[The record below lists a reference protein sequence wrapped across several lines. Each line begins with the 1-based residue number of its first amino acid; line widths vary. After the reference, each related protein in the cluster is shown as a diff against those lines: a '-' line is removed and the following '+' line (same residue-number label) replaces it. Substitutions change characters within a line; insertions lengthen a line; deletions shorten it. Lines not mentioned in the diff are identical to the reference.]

1 MSKLHDSMTQTW
13 FTGGTEEQNAGLL
26 DNICSGYQ
34 QNQHALSKARSCP
47 ACAWN
52 ASPFKPTMLEN
63 TYCKSILSD
72 DGQSYS
78 ENLSGVSGV
87 AEVAEAC

>member
-1 MSKLHDSMTQTW
+1 
-13 FTGGTEEQNAGLL
+13 
-26 DNICSGYQ
+26 
-34 QNQHALSKARSCP
+34 
-47 ACAWN
+47 
-52 ASPFKPTMLEN
+52 MLEN

-87 AEVAEAC
+87 AEAC

>member
-1 MSKLHDSMTQTW
+1 MTQTW

-26 DNICSGYQ
+26 DISVVGINRTNTRCQ
-34 QNQHALSKARSCP
+34 QRSCP

-78 ENLSGVSGV
+78 ENLRVSGV
-87 AEVAEAC
+87 AEAC